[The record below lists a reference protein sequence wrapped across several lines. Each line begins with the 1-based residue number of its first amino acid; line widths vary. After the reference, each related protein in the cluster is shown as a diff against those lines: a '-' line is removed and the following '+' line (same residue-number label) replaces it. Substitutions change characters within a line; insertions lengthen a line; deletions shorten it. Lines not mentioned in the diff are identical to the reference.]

1 MVDDGY
7 DLFLTMVLYPSFSWD
22 EEAYHLDG
30 DPEGRTFAEI
40 LVDVALGEVIEPWGW
55 QVAPRDLQ
63 IDAAR
68 AGRLERRDVGGPM
81 KRFALLSALALV
93 LFAPVLLAQAPPP
106 AEKAKFIPP
115 VKTTAT
121 IDVVGSFETGWE
133 GNPNRPEGQEHVKG
147 LDQPAE
153 GGAVT

>member
-1 MVDDGY
+1 
-7 DLFLTMVLYPSFSWD
+7 MVLYPSFSWD

-121 IDVVGSFETGWE
+121 IDAWSWGPSKRVGKEIQTVLK
-133 GNPNRPEGQEHVKG
+133 VKNTSKG
-147 LDQPAE
+147 SINLLKVEQ
-153 GGAVT
+153 